1 MRGIWTSVICGS
13 LTVIGAGCTVNFT
26 PVPVSSD
33 PAPEV
38 VDAGSGPVVEG
49 PGVEVV
55 TVEPDPAVRVYV
67 YDPGY
72 PPGAYF
78 YNGYYWYGGYRYQH
92 DVFINQYVAVNVREH
107 RFADAAENRQRAMV
121 AERDKNNRRDVTRNH
136 GDPRNP
142 NPRPTS
148 VQPQVKRNLQ
158 PPQTDKNKK
167 KKNQQQQVE

>member
-1 MRGIWTSVICGS
+1 MRRIWTSFICGS
-13 LTVIGAGCTVNFT
+13 LTVIGAGCTVNFA

-33 PAPEV
+33 PAPEA

-92 DVFINQYVAVNVREH
+92 DVFINQYVVVNVREH

-121 AERDKNNRRDVTRNH
+121 AERAHRREFAQNH
-136 GDPRNP
+136 GVRNS
-142 NPRPTS
+142 NP
-148 VQPQVKRNLQ
+148 QPPVGKPPAKRNLQ
-158 PPQTDKNKK
+158 PPQTDKN
-167 KKNQQQQVE
+167 

>member
-1 MRGIWTSVICGS
+1 MRRIWTSVICGS
-13 LTVIGAGCTVNFT
+13 LTVIGAGCTVNFA

-55 TVEPDPAVRVYV
+55 TVEPDPALREYV

-78 YNGYYWYGGYRYQH
+78 YDGYYWYGGYRYPH

-121 AERDKNNRRDVTRNH
+121 AERDNRREFAQNH
-136 GDPRNP
+136 GVRNSNP
-142 NPRPTS
+142 HPTVGNPRPK
-148 VQPQVKRNLQ
+148 PNLQ
-158 PPQTDKNKK
+158 PPQTDKDKK